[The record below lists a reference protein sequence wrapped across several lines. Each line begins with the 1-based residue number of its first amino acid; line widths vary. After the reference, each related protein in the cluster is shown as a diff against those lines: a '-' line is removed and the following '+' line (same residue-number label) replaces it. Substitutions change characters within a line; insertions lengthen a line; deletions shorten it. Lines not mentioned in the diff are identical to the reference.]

1 MGMSGFVF
9 SWNSVLDILFVWFI
23 FYQVLLLIRGTRA
36 FQMVLGILVF
46 LILYLLSMGLKL
58 YTLNWL
64 ITSFWAQLVLALL
77 ILFQPEI
84 RRALARVGKSPLLF
98 GFAPEELA
106 LDIDEILK
114 TVQTFAK
121 RGVGA
126 IIVFERDTD
135 LSEITEVGVRIDSAI
150 SQELLISIFLP
161 YSPLHDGATVIRRN
175 RIAAASCFLPI
186 SLSPNVSR
194 TLGTRHRAAIGI
206 TEETDAVALVV
217 SEETGQIS
225 LVIAGR
231 IHAVADATEL
241 RESLLRLFRKET
253 RSRLLIRATLLKKH
267 YKESGIGAL
276 LNPFSKRSSQPPPSS
291 GKPNP

>member
-1 MGMSGFVF
+1 MSGISF
-9 SWNSVLDILFVWFI
+9 SWHSLLDILFVWFI
-23 FYQVLLLIRGTRA
+23 FYQILLLIRGTRA
-36 FQMVLGILVF
+36 FQMVLGILMF
-46 LILYLLSMGLKL
+46 LILYLLSSGLKL

-64 ITSFWAQLVLALL
+64 ITSFWSQLVLALL

-84 RRALARVGKSPLLF
+84 RKALARVGKSPLLF
-98 GFAPEELA
+98 GFAPSELP

-114 TVQTFAK
+114 TVQTFSK

-126 IIVFERDTD
+126 IMVLERGTD
-135 LSEITEVGVRIDSAI
+135 LSEITEIGVGIDAAI
-150 SQELLISIFLP
+150 SQELLVSLFLP
-161 YSPLHDGATVIRRN
+161 YSPLHDGAIIIRRN
-175 RIAAASCFLPI
+175 RIAAAGCFLPI

-231 IHAVADATEL
+231 IHPVSDMTEL
-241 RESLLRLFRKET
+241 RNHLIRLFRRET
-253 RSRLLIRATLLKKH
+253 HSRLILRASLMKKQ
-267 YKESGIGAL
+267 YDTIGLQGILTFFKKKPA
-276 LNPFSKRSSQPPPSS
+276 PPSS
-291 GKPNP
+291 GNTNQ